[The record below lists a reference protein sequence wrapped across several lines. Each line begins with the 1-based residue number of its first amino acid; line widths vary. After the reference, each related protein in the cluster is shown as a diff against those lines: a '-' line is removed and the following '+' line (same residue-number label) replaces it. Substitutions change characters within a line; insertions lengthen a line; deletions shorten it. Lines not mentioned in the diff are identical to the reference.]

1 MRNSF
6 KIWIYNILFIILLIS
21 ITEIVLG
28 SWFKSD
34 SFGSTIRN
42 GRLKDRLYE
51 VEHNGKKYEF
61 RYKKNF
67 YGFRG
72 EEVDPKNIKIF
83 FLGSS
88 QANEK
93 YKPEELTIV
102 GRLNSYLINDGFN
115 EIKIYNASQEGYSS
129 FGFNKFLLEFYPK
142 IKNFHPKKMILHIG
156 LTDGEL
162 CKDFINKKENSK
174 FESKFVT
181 DNLVEI
187 DKIKRL
193 KDYIKN
199 NSFFIGKLK
208 IIQLKY
214 FNQEKQRITTFA
226 EKIKEQSN
234 IEYIDYF
241 EAKEIY
247 SMIEMEKKYSP
258 CKNVILN
265 NLNKILMFSKRNK
278 IKISLISNITYKG
291 VRDDWLFYTNLLIS
305 DFAEKNSLLF
315 IDLSKIKN
323 FTVFDFYDNY
333 HTTPIGSEKIAK
345 FIYPKVVNFLNTND

>member
-1 MRNSF
+1 
-6 KIWIYNILFIILLIS
+6 
-21 ITEIVLG
+21 
-28 SWFKSD
+28 
-34 SFGSTIRN
+34 
-42 GRLKDRLYE
+42 
-51 VEHNGKKYEF
+51 
-61 RYKKNF
+61 
-67 YGFRG
+67 
-72 EEVDPKNIKIF
+72 
-83 FLGSS
+83 
-88 QANEK
+88 
-93 YKPEELTIV
+93 
-102 GRLNSYLINDGFN
+102 
-115 EIKIYNASQEGYSS
+115 
-129 FGFNKFLLEFYPK
+129 
-142 IKNFHPKKMILHIG
+142 MILHIG
-156 LTDGEL
+156 LSDGKL
-162 CKDFINKKENSK
+162 CKDFINKKENGK
-174 FESKFVT
+174 FESKFVS

-226 EKIKEQSN
+226 EKIKKQSN

-323 FTVFDFYDNY
+323 FTVFDFYDNH

-345 FIYPKVVNFLNTND
+345 FIYPKVVKFLNTND